1 VAVVEPL
8 VVDTL
13 IRDAYVVTMDARRRV
28 FTNGYVAFD
37 KGQIV
42 AVGPMTDC
50 DVVAREVIRARGRIV
65 MPGMANAHN
74 HLIQIAFRGYND
86 DRWPVLDIPAAVA
99 TLLGQLHSLT
109 GRIDAERA
117 YVLTRLHMLD
127 MLKAGYTATHDEH
140 FTNIRKDSADGAWAA
155 VEDSGMRGFLCRCI
169 INAERIPEAG
179 RETVEAGLVEAER
192 LRNRFASDR
201 IEVAAGFLN
210 FQFLHDPEDMRRIV
224 DGAAA
229 IDMRID
235 VDMTDNSR
243 GAALRARGYA
253 GGQVEYYRDFGLLDR
268 PIYAGKAVSIL
279 PHEYALLARHD
290 ARVSIV
296 PMLRFFDGTGLQIHD
311 FLRHDILPGIGTD
324 APLVSD
330 CQSPFETMRL
340 AILAQNIAVKKE
352 RAEGLPPPDKAHW
365 AVAERMLEMATLGGA
380 RTLFMEEK
388 TGALEVGKAADCVMI
403 DMDHAATQPSAKGR
417 RMIGALVWAGSTV
430 NVDTVFVAGRKL
442 LEGGRSTLIDEA
454 AAIAEANA
462 VMAELIDE
470 AGLDAVLPPRT
481 AGASFRDWTYIG

>member
-1 VAVVEPL
+1 MQPEA
-8 VVDTL
+8 VDTL
-13 IRDAYVVTMDARRRV
+13 IRDAYVVTMDAQRRV
-28 FTNGYVAFD
+28 FTDGYVAFD
-37 KGQIV
+37 KGAIV
-42 AVGPMTDC
+42 AVGAMNDC
-50 DVVAREVIRARGRIV
+50 DIVAREVIHARGRIV

-99 TLLGQLHSLT
+99 VLLEQLHGLT

-140 FTNIRKDSADGAWAA
+140 FTNIRKDSAEGSWAA
-155 VEDSGMRGFLCRCI
+155 VADSGMRGFLCRCI
-169 INAERIPEAG
+169 VNAERIPEAG
-179 RETVEAGLVEAER
+179 RETVEAGLAEAER
-192 LRNRFASDR
+192 LRGRFASDR
-201 IEVAAGFLN
+201 VEVATGFLN
-210 FQFLHDPEDMRRIV
+210 FQFLQDPDDMRRIV
-224 DGAAA
+224 DGAAV
-229 IDMRID
+229 IGMRVD

-253 GGQVEYYRDFGLLDR
+253 GGQVDYYRDFGLLDR
-268 PIYAGKAVSIL
+268 PIYAGKAVSVL
-279 PHEYALLARHD
+279 PHEYELLARHD
-290 ARVSIV
+290 ARVAVV
-296 PMLRFFDGTGLQIHD
+296 PVLRFFDGTGLQIHD

-352 RAEGLPPPDKAHW
+352 RADGRPPPEKAHW

-380 RTLFMEEK
+380 RTLFMEDR
-388 TGALEVGKAADCVMI
+388 TGAIAVGKAADCVMI
-403 DMDHAATQPSAKGR
+403 DMAHAATQPTAKDR

-430 NVDTVFVAGRKL
+430 NVDTDFVAGRKL
-442 LEGGRSTLIDEA
+442 LEGGRSTLIDEEA
-454 AAIAEANA
+454 AMAEAQT
-462 VMAELIDE
+462 VLAELIDE
-470 AGLDAVLPPRT
+470 AGLEGALPPRR
-481 AGASFRDWTYIG
+481 AGAEFRGWTYI